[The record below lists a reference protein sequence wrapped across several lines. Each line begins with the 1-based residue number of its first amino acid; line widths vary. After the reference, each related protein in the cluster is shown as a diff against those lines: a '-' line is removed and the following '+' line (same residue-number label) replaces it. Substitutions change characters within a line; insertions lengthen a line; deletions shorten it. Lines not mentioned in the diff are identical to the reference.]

1 MPVRPINVEKVTVLT
16 GRLSVLVR
24 VAPGMPRTSTP
35 QLAAQ
40 LRERFPTLP
49 SHACVNDVG
58 ETFGCV
64 MGATSLPHVLEHLVI
79 DLQARAHAQG
89 GEQLAPV
96 RVNAAAPTA
105 CVAPASARVNA
116 ARVAPAPS
124 ADPLAAAPAAR
135 TAPSPRTAAAPPSAP
150 AAPTFVGTTEWLDE
164 PAGLAHVQVSFAD
177 DLIALRALRDA
188 ADILNQAV
196 VS

>member
-1 MPVRPINVEKVTVLT
+1 MPARPINVEKVTVFT

-24 VAPGMPRTSTP
+24 VSPGAPRVSTP
-35 QLAAQ
+35 QLAAR
-40 LRERFPTLP
+40 LCERFPTLP

-64 MGATSLPHVLEHLVI
+64 MGETSLPHVLEHLVI

-89 GEQLAPV
+89 GEQLAHAGGT
-96 RVNAAAPTA
+96 AAAPAA
-105 CVAPASARVNA
+105 CVAPA
-116 ARVAPAPS
+116 
-124 ADPLAAAPAAR
+124 ADPLATAVPARSAASA
-135 TAPSPRTAAAPPSAP
+135 TASPLSAP
-150 AAPTFVGTTEWLDE
+150 VAPTFVGTTEWLDE

-177 DLIALRALRDA
+177 DLIVLRALRDA

>member
-49 SHACVNDVG
+49 SHACVNDIG

-89 GEQLAPV
+89 GEQLAP
-96 RVNAAAPTA
+96 P
-105 CVAPASARVNA
+105 RVNA
-116 ARVAPAPS
+116 ARVELASA
-124 ADPLAAAPAAR
+124 ADPLAAAPASAAR
-135 TAPSPRTAAAPPSAP
+135 TAPARPAAEPPSAP

-164 PAGLAHVQVSFAD
+164 PAGLAHVQVSFDD

-196 VS
+196 VSWIL

>member
-1 MPVRPINVEKVTVLT
+1 MLVRPISVEKVTVLT

-24 VAPGMPRTSTP
+24 VAPGVPYASTP
-35 QLAAQ
+35 QLAAR
-40 LRERFPTLP
+40 LCKRFPTLP

-64 MGATSLPHVLEHLVI
+64 MKGTSLPHVLEHLVI

-89 GEQLAPV
+89 GEQPAFAGN
-96 RVNAAAPTA
+96 NAAASASLAAP
-105 CVAPASARVNA
+105 VVSSPAPAAGSR
-116 ARVAPAPS
+116 
-124 ADPLAAAPAAR
+124 AAASAEPAAR
-135 TAPSPRTAAAPPSAP
+135 TAPAAS

>member
-96 RVNAAAPTA
+96 RVNAARI
-105 CVAPASARVNA
+105 ASAFA
-116 ARVAPAPS
+116 
-124 ADPLAAAPAAR
+124 ADPLAAAPAA
-135 TAPSPRTAAAPPSAP
+135 RTAAAPPSAP